1 MMAME
6 LIQHGDARQPDA
18 GLTRALVA
26 AAGRNG
32 LLLLS
37 CGVRGNVI
45 RILAPLT
52 IPFDHLDEGLA
63 ILGASFAACV
73 K

>member
-1 MMAME
+1 ME
-6 LIQHGDARQPDA
+6 LVRNGDVNQPDA
-18 GLTRALVA
+18 DLTKALVA

-45 RILAPLT
+45 RLLAPLT
-52 IPFDHLDEGLA
+52 IPFEHLEEGMGILA
-63 ILGASFAACV
+63 EQFAACV
-73 K
+73 ES